1 MRKFEKSFIIISI
14 ALISLLCIGA
24 VSAADD
30 IAVDDVAA
38 ADSEDI
44 GSIDDYINE
53 DDDSSLEI
61 TDVAEDNPP
70 TEVIKEDS
78 TESNDVLG
86 EDAPKTFTQLKDEI
100 ANPVDGV
107 VTLSGT
113 YKYDETADAAI
124 TSGIVIKNNITIN
137 GPATIDG
144 NNLLVLH

>member
-100 ANPVDGV
+100 ANAADGV
-107 VTLSGT
+107 VTLNGT
-113 YKYDETADAAI
+113 YKYDETADAALL
-124 TSGIVIKNNITIN
+124 IK
-137 GPATIDG
+137 G
-144 NNLLVLH
+144 LLYEII